1 MMLAM
6 VESIPQ
12 GLRIFMMRQELA
24 ERSTSS
30 FRRGGSGGD
39 HHTADETTIHAML
52 QNSRRRIAL
61 RELTRTESTMTVRE
75 LSERIATIESGTHPP
90 PRDLRRSVYTTLVQ
104 SHFPALAKAGFVQYD
119 DSRKTV
125 QATDAA
131 HELSQFTAD
140 VAGDDRWPSLIAGCT
155 LALVVASLLILGWAW
170 MMTGGLHLLV
180 VLIALAVA
188 TLTAAHQ
195 FANERQPGSWR
206 LGDR

>member
-1 MMLAM
+1 
-6 VESIPQ
+6 
-12 GLRIFMMRQELA
+12 MRQQLTN
-24 ERSTSS
+24 RSLTSS
-30 FRRGGSGGD
+30 RSSGSGGD
-39 HHTADETTIHAML
+39 PKTIDETTIHAML

-61 RELTRTESTMTVRE
+61 RELTRTKSSMTVKE

-90 PRDLRRSVYTTLVQ
+90 PRDLRRSVYTTLAQ

-119 DSRKTV
+119 ENRKTV

-131 HELSQFTAD
+131 HKLYPFTAD
-140 VAGDDRWPSLIAGCT
+140 VAGDDRWPRLIAGCT
-155 LALVVASLLILGWAW
+155 LVLVASSLLILGWAW
-170 MMTGGLHLLV
+170 VVTGGLHLLV

-195 FANERQPGSWR
+195 FANVRRPVSWR